1 MKILVT
7 GADGFVGSWLVP
19 RLVEAGHEVVAAIRP
34 GEASDELRV
43 RRDHLAD
50 AGRIVELELADGE
63 SIASVMSE
71 FFDAVVH
78 LGAVSSV
85 REGGRDPATTWQVNT
100 VGTALLAD
108 HMGTCKVS
116 GADPVLLYVSTAE
129 VYGLASPTPRVET
142 DPTCPVSAYAAS
154 KLAGEIAVLEVF
166 RRTGLRAVIARSF
179 AHTGPGQSNSFV
191 VPAFAERI
199 LLAKKL
205 GAPAVGVGNLEPVR
219 EFLHVADVVA
229 AYGLLLEH
237 GEAGQVYNVASGRPV
252 TLRQVFDQLTEVAGY
267 KVVAE
272 TDAEL
277 VRAVD
282 MPYLAGDSSKLRE
295 ATGWLPAY
303 SLEQTLAEVVDAQA
317 H

>member
-19 RLVEAGHEVVAAIRP
+19 RLLEAGHEVVAAIRP
-34 GEASDELRV
+34 GEVSDELRA
-43 RRDHLAD
+43 RRDHFAD
-50 AGRIVELELADGE
+50 AGRIVELELADSE

-85 REGGRDPATTWQVNT
+85 REGGRDPAATWQINAVA
-100 VGTALLAD
+100 TALLAD
-108 HMGTCKVS
+108 QMGTRRVS

-129 VYGLASPTPRVET
+129 VYGPASPTPRLET

-179 AHTGPGQSNSFV
+179 PHTGPGQSSSFV

-205 GAPAVGVGNLEPVR
+205 GAPVVGVGNLEPVR

-229 AYGLLLEH
+229 AYDLLLER

-252 TLRQVFDQLTEVAGY
+252 TLRHVFDQLTEVAGY

-272 TDAEL
+272 TDSEL
-277 VRAVD
+277 ARSVD
-282 MPYLAGDSSKLRE
+282 MPYLAGDNSKLRE

>member
-7 GADGFVGSWLVP
+7 GADGFVGSWLIP

-34 GEASDELRV
+34 GEVSDELRA
-43 RRDHLAD
+43 RRDRLAD
-50 AGRIVELELADGE
+50 AGRIVELELADSE
-63 SIASVMSE
+63 SIASAMSE

-78 LGAVSSV
+78 LAAVSSV
-85 REGGRDPATTWQVNT
+85 QEGGRDPAATWQTNV
-100 VGTALLAD
+100 VATALLAD
-108 HMGTCKVS
+108 HMGICKAS

-129 VYGLASPTPRVET
+129 VYGPASPTPLLET

-179 AHTGPGQSNSFV
+179 AHTGPGQSTSFV
-191 VPAFAERI
+191 IPAFAERI
-199 LLAKKL
+199 LLAKKI
-205 GAPAVGVGNLEPVR
+205 GAPAVRVGNLEPVR

-272 TDAEL
+272 THSDL
-277 VRAVD
+277 VRSVD
-282 MPYLAGDSSKLRE
+282 MPYLAGDNSKLRE

>member
-1 MKILVT
+1 MKTLVT

-19 RLVEAGHEVVAAIRP
+19 WLVEAGHEVVAAIRP
-34 GEASDELRV
+34 GESSDELIA
-43 RRDHLAD
+43 RRDHLAH
-50 AGRIVELELADGE
+50 AGRIVELELTDSE

-71 FFDAVVH
+71 PFDAVIH
-78 LGAVSSV
+78 LAAVSSV
-85 REGGRDPATTWQVNT
+85 REGVRDLAATWRINAVAA
-100 VGTALLAD
+100 ALLAD
-108 HMGTCKVS
+108 SLVTRKAS

-129 VYGLASPTPRVET
+129 VYGQASPTPRLET

-166 RRTGLRAVIARSF
+166 RRTGLRVVIARSF
-179 AHTGPGQSNSFV
+179 AHTGPRQSNSFV

-252 TLRQVFDQLTEVAGY
+252 TLREVFDQLTEVAGY
-267 KVVAE
+267 RVVAE
-272 TDAEL
+272 TDSKL
-277 VRAVD
+277 VRSVD
-282 MPYLAGDSSKLRE
+282 ISYLAGDNSKLRE
-295 ATGWLPAY
+295 ATGWVPAY

>member
-1 MKILVT
+1 VKTLVT

-19 RLVEAGHEVVAAIRP
+19 WLVEAGHEVVAAIRP
-34 GEASDELRV
+34 GESSDELIA
-43 RRDHLAD
+43 RRDHLAH
-50 AGRIVELELADGE
+50 AGRIVELELTDSE

-71 FFDAVVH
+71 PFDAVIH
-78 LGAVSSV
+78 LAAVSSV
-85 REGGRDPATTWQVNT
+85 REGVRDLAATWRINAVAA
-100 VGTALLAD
+100 ALLAD
-108 HMGTCKVS
+108 SLVTRKAS

-129 VYGLASPTPRVET
+129 VYGQASPTPRLET

-166 RRTGLRAVIARSF
+166 RRTGLRVVIARSF
-179 AHTGPGQSNSFV
+179 AHTGPRQSNSFV

-252 TLRQVFDQLTEVAGY
+252 TLREVFDQLTEVAGY
-267 KVVAE
+267 RVVAE
-272 TDAEL
+272 TDSKL
-277 VRAVD
+277 VRSVD
-282 MPYLAGDSSKLRE
+282 ISYLAGDNSKLRE
-295 ATGWLPAY
+295 ATGWVPAY

>member
-19 RLVEAGHEVVAAIRP
+19 RLVAAGHEVVAAIRP
-34 GEASDELRV
+34 GEVSDELRA
-43 RRDHLAD
+43 RRDHCAE
-50 AGRIVELELADGE
+50 AGRIVELELADSE

-71 FFDAVVH
+71 VFDAVVH
-78 LGAVSSV
+78 LAAVSSV
-85 REGGRDPATTWQVNT
+85 REGGRDPAATWQINAVA
-100 VGTALLAD
+100 TALLAD
-108 HMGTCKVS
+108 QMGTCKVS
-116 GADPVLLYVSTAE
+116 GADPLLLYVSTAE
-129 VYGLASPTPRVET
+129 VYGPASPTPRLET
-142 DPTCPVSAYAAS
+142 DPTCPVSVYAAS

-166 RRTGLRAVIARSF
+166 RRTALRAIIARSF
-179 AHTGPGQSNSFV
+179 AHTGPGQSSSFV

-199 LLAKKL
+199 LRAKKL
-205 GAPAVGVGNLEPVR
+205 GASAVGVGNLEPVR

-229 AYGLLLEH
+229 AYCLLLEH

-267 KVVAE
+267 KVEAE
-272 TDAEL
+272 TDSEL
-277 VRAVD
+277 VRSVD
-282 MPYLAGDSSKLRE
+282 MPYLAGDNSKLRE